1 MRAERVPHG
10 LLCEA
15 RGATYK
21 LALMAHKVLCLNDKA
36 PLCLIVAFLQSKDVV
51 NFLTWATEP
60 TCDERKLFGL
70 KAVSA
75 AILGCA
81 LMTVW
86 WRFFW
91 VIYATRRIDFG
102 KLKYL

>member
-1 MRAERVPHG
+1 MRWRACILFLFYFIFICFLEKVS
-10 LLCEA
+10 
-15 RGATYK
+15 
-21 LALMAHKVLCLNDKA
+21 LAAAACCVCA
-36 PLCLIVAFLQSKDVV
+36 GPQSKDVV

-75 AILGCA
+75 ALLGCA